1 MKFNIIVLLLIG
13 FSNIAWAEDFNLKK
27 ELSPEVNNENIEVR
41 TYTNKNDGATITEY
55 RSGGA
60 VWMIKVEPAGG
71 FPPYY
76 LYDDEGTG
84 VFQRRVAGNEMPKPP
99 MWIIKR
105 F

>member
-1 MKFNIIVLLLIG
+1 MKFSLLLL
-13 FSNIAWAEDFNLKK
+13 FTLACANAAWAEDFNLRE
-27 ELSPEVNNENIEVR
+27 ELDPKIENGQVEIR
-41 TYTNKNDGATITEY
+41 TYKNEDDGATISEY
-55 RSGGA
+55 RSGGS
-60 VWMIKVEPAGG
+60 VWMIKVQPAGG

-99 MWIIKR
+99 MRIIKR